1 MLRKPAMPAVLL
13 EAGSIINRQEQ
24 RKMGSPDRRNAIASG
39 VASAVKEFCDP
50 RWVLL
55 GPL

>member
-1 MLRKPAMPAVLL
+1 
-13 EAGSIINRQEQ
+13 
-24 RKMGSPDRRNAIASG
+24 MGSPERRNAIASG